1 MKENVVYELSKRFA
15 IRMVKLYDY
24 LRKEKHEFIMSKQ
37 IFRSGTSIGAN
48 LAESVFASSDADF
61 INKMQIALKE
71 ANETKYWLEL
81 LIASDK
87 VNQEEFDSLNTDL
100 SIIIGTMVNMIN
112 KLKAKR

>member
-1 MKENVVYELSKRFA
+1 
-15 IRMVKLYDY
+15 MVKLYDY